1 MITAVDSNVLIDVLE
16 GDPEFGSHSAAA
28 LALACQS
35 GTLIACDVVWA
46 EVATAYEPADN
57 IVEDLVAFGLQ
68 FIPMS
73 MEAAL
78 GAATAWA
85 RYRAAGGTRSRI
97 AAGFL
102 IGAHAARQA
111 DRLLTRDTGFYRQ
124 HFSELA
130 VIAPTE
136 LGTA

>member
-16 GDPEFGSHSAAA
+16 GDPEFGSHAAAA

-57 IVEDLVAFGLQ
+57 IVEDLAAFGLQ

-78 GAATAWA
+78 GAATAC
-85 RYRAAGGTRSRI
+85 
-97 AAGFL
+97 
-102 IGAHAARQA
+102 
-111 DRLLTRDTGFYRQ
+111 LLYTSPSPRD
-124 HFSELA
+124 
-130 VIAPTE
+130 
-136 LGTA
+136 